1 MELVLDFVCI
11 AVLILFCVGHRKHAL
26 FSSGSAV
33 ISYALALAV
42 AVFVSAPLGA
52 VVDEQLVSAPIQSSA
67 AGDIADMYSVQHQDS
82 PVNTLKAVP
91 MEELLEECS
100 APFVAWVETYRQD
113 VDTLHSAYQA
123 GGEQAFL
130 DTLTGGM
137 SFALSR
143 AAVFAV
149 LFVLFA
155 LVFRLIS
162 KRIESNLPLRT
173 KRSGWHRLISMI
185 FGLLVGFVM
194 VQAAVLVLSWI
205 VPYGA
210 GAVLFLDEEAW
221 QRSIVYQFSPLL
233 MLV

>member
-1 MELVLDFVCI
+1 
-11 AVLILFCVGHRKHAL
+11 
-26 FSSGSAV
+26 
-33 ISYALALAV
+33 
-42 AVFVSAPLGA
+42 
-52 VVDEQLVSAPIQSSA
+52 
-67 AGDIADMYSVQHQDS
+67 
-82 PVNTLKAVP
+82 
-91 MEELLEECS
+91 
-100 APFVAWVETYRQD
+100 
-113 VDTLHSAYQA
+113 VDTLHSAYQT